1 MAGSGFSM
9 SYVMV
14 PIVMFNEL
22 KCELI
27 VRLVDIDGID
37 HLHTPDFI
45 LKLCVFDLFLFELY
59 ALRRTKLFPF
69 HARGMERTNNLSI
82 FFKFIDI

>member
-1 MAGSGFSM
+1 
-9 SYVMV
+9 MV

-37 HLHTPDFI
+37 HLHTPDLI
-45 LKLCVFDLFLFELY
+45 LKLCVFDIFLFELY
-59 ALRRTKLFPF
+59 ALWRTKRFPF
-69 HARGMERTNNLSI
+69 HAKEMERTNNLSI
-82 FFKFIDI
+82 IFFKFIDI